1 MKYYIIL
8 ILVIFG
14 GIASASNQAITAAN
28 ADTAA
33 AIKTEAANMPPSEP
47 EVPLPSLGSCDEYT
61 DYYIYQCMPQ
71 KCSLQIGGYV
81 GVTRTME
88 TIGYKDNL
96 CVHNIVF
103 RMRNPKYPSSESYIY
118 CKLNEQGR
126 LEMANLFTRYKKG
139 DLKAYV
145 DPVMSKE
152 LKSQCKFSRHQRTW

>member
-1 MKYYIIL
+1 MKYYTIL
-8 ILVIFG
+8 ILIVLQG
-14 GIASASNQAITAAN
+14 SASASSQAIATSNPNSTTQTQAAN
-28 ADTAA
+28 IPTAQ
-33 AIKTEAANMPPSEP
+33 P
-47 EVPLPSLGSCDEYT
+47 EKPLPSLGSCDEYT
-61 DYYIYQCMPQ
+61 DYYIYQCMPH
-71 KCSLQIGGYV
+71 KCSLQIGDYV

-103 RMRNPKYPSSESYIY
+103 RMRNPKYPPSESYIY

-126 LEMANLFTRYKKG
+126 LEMANSFTRYKKG

-152 LKSQCKFSRHQRTW
+152 LKNQCKFSRNQRVW